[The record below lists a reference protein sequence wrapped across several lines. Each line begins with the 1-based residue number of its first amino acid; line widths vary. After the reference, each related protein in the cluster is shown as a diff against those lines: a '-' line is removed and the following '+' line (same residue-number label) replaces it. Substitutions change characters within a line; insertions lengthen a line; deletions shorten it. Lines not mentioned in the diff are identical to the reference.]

1 LPFKILFFGRDEN
14 RDLLEA
20 VRADRSEQEI
30 WSTGQQD
37 EAISLLRREAPQV
50 VVLDFDLP
58 EIQPLDFARI
68 VWEERPGAKII
79 GLGKA
84 ISMNAAITAVKQ
96 GFHDLIDLRE
106 EPAIKLERELSA
118 LAKQWEERQ
127 RGEALHQKQ
136 KTQFDFSNLVGQ
148 SEALR
153 QVLEVVAKIIQ
164 RKWITVLVRGE
175 TGTGKELIARTIHY
189 NSSTQTQPFVE
200 INCSTIP
207 EPLLEAELFGY
218 EKGAFTDAK
227 SRKKGLFE
235 LAENG
240 TLFLDEI
247 GEISLAV
254 QVKLLKAIEEKTIRR
269 LGGTEDIQIK
279 TRIIAA
285 TNRDLQAAMQENLF
299 RQDLYYRLNVLT
311 LQLPPLRE
319 RGDDVLVLARHFLS
333 RFAEEYGS
341 ALTGFTSEA
350 EALLKS
356 YHWPGN
362 VRELKHTLER
372 VVLLAGG
379 NIATDKAIA
388 EAIESDT
395 PMLLAKSRDLTNVT
409 IEIPPAGISLDEAQK
424 QLIEKVFEQTGWHKR
439 RTCKALKISRPRLD
453 RIIKKYGLH
462 THKRRLR

>member
-1 LPFKILFFGRDEN
+1 MPFKILFLGRDEN
-14 RDLLEA
+14 RGLLEA
-20 VRADRSEQEI
+20 VKANRSDQEI
-30 WSTGQQD
+30 WPTGRQD
-37 EAISLLRREAPQV
+37 EAVSLLRREAPQA

-58 EIQPLDFARI
+58 ELQPLDFARI

-79 GLGKA
+79 GLSKA
-84 ISMNAAITAVKQ
+84 ISINAAIIAVKQ
-96 GFHDLIDLRE
+96 GFHDVIDLRE
-106 EPAIKLERELSA
+106 EPAIRLERELSA

-127 RGEALHQKQ
+127 RGEMLHQKQ
-136 KTQFDFSNLVGQ
+136 KAKFDFSNLVGR
-148 SEALR
+148 SEALQ

-164 RKWITVLVRGE
+164 RQWITVLIRGE

-207 EPLLEAELFGY
+207 ENLLEAELFGY

-247 GEISLAV
+247 GEISPAV

-269 LGGTEDIQIK
+269 LGGIEDIQIK

-285 TNRDLQAAMQENLF
+285 TNRDLQAAMHENLF

-341 ALTGFTSEA
+341 TLTGFMPEA

-372 VVLLAGG
+372 VVLLADG
-379 NIATDKAIA
+379 NIATHKAIA

-395 PMLLAKSRDLTNVT
+395 PLLLAKSRDLTNIT
-409 IEIPPAGISLDEAQK
+409 IEIPPEGMSLDEAQK
-424 QLIEKVFEQTGWHKR
+424 QLIEKVLEQTGWHKR
-439 RTCKALKISRPRLD
+439 RTCQALKISRPRLD
-453 RIIKKYGLH
+453 RIIKKYGIYPR
-462 THKRRLR
+462 KLRSK

>member
-1 LPFKILFFGRDEN
+1 L
-14 RDLLEA
+14 
-20 VRADRSEQEI
+20 Q
-30 WSTGQQD
+30 
-37 EAISLLRREAPQV
+37 
-50 VVLDFDLP
+50 
-58 EIQPLDFARI
+58 
-68 VWEERPGAKII
+68 
-79 GLGKA
+79 
-84 ISMNAAITAVKQ
+84 
-96 GFHDLIDLRE
+96 
-106 EPAIKLERELSA
+106 
-118 LAKQWEERQ
+118 
-127 RGEALHQKQ
+127 
-136 KTQFDFSNLVGQ
+136 
-148 SEALR
+148 
-153 QVLEVVAKIIQ
+153 QVLAMVAKIIQ
-164 RKWITVLVRGE
+164 RQWITVLVRGE